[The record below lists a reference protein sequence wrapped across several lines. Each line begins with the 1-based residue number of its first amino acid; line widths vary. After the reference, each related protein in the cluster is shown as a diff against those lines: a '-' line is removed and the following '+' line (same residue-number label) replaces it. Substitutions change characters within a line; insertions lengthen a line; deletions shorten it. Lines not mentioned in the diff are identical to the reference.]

1 MPKADTSR
9 WTPPASIARV
19 IAFLL
24 LPDSSA
30 VNGGVVPV
38 AGH

>member
-9 WTPPASIARV
+9 WTPPESIARV

-24 LPDSSA
+24 FPESSA
-30 VNGGVVPV
+30 VNGALVPV
-38 AGH
+38 AGR